1 MRKLPDAQ
9 QTTTIT
15 TVSNLDLLQSLLTSI
30 PTTKIFKGKWSLI
43 STKLTLLKT
52 HLSDLSE
59 YPANPL
65 SRELLNSLS
74 QTLFVSLSLSATCQN
89 DAVPHK
95 LKTQNDI
102 DSVSTKLDSHISD
115 CDVLIKSG
123 VLQDQNAVVSQSKR
137 ESVRVESRNLI
148 TRLQIGTTESRN
160 SAMDSLLGL
169 LQEDDKNVL
178 IAVAQGVVP
187 VLVRLLDSS
196 SSPEIKE
203 KTVTAIARVSKV
215 DSSKHVLVAEG
226 LLLLHDLLRVIES
239 GSGFA
244 KEKACIALQALSHSK
259 ENARAIGS
267 RGGISSLLEICQA
280 GTPSSQAAAAGV
292 LRNLAAFDEITENFV
307 EENAIPILLGV
318 SNSGTALAQENALGC
333 LCNLVTGDENLK
345 VLVAREG
352 GIECLKNFWDSAP
365 VVRSLEVAVE
375 LLRSLASC
383 HPIAEVLVLEGFLSK
398 IVAVLNCGVLGVRI
412 AAAKA
417 VYVMGF
423 NAKAR
428 KELGEC
434 GCIPPLVKMLDG
446 KAVEEREAAA
456 KALSGIMVYAG
467 NKRIFR
473 KEERGTV
480 SVVQLLDP
488 LKQSLD
494 KKYPVSILVSLVQ
507 SKKCRKQMVASGA
520 CLYLP
525 KLVQMDVEGAKK
537 LLESLGRG
545 KLWGVFARP

>member
-9 QTTTIT
+9 QPT
-15 TVSNLDLLQSLLTSI
+15 TVSNLDLLQSILTSI

-43 STKLTLLKT
+43 STKLTLLKS

-74 QTLFVSLSLSATCQN
+74 QTLLVSLSLSTTCQN

-115 CDVLIKSG
+115 SDVLIKSG
-123 VLQDQNAVVSQSKR
+123 VLEDQNAVVSQSKR

-292 LRNLAAFDEITENFV
+292 LRNLASFDEITENFV

-318 SNSGTALAQENALGC
+318 SNSGTALAQENAVGC

-345 VLVAREG
+345 LLVAREG

-383 HPIAEVLVLEGFLSK
+383 PPIAEVLVLEGFLSK

-446 KAVEEREAAA
+446 KAVEEIEAAA